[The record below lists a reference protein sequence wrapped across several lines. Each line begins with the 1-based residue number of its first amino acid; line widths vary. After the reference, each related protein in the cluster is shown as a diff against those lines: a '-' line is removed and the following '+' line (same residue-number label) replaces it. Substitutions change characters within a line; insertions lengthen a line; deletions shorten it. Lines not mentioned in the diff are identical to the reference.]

1 MSGLSN
7 LLTIVVPIALV
18 ASISPTT
25 FAVMIVLLSL
35 SKKPKTSGLGFF
47 VGSLIIILL
56 SALLGIVVAES
67 ISLVDYKDISIL
79 PAWMNVILGVILF
92 SFGVKIS
99 FKKEYSAD
107 EETENRLKD
116 KYQSYGFGG
125 SVLLAMGIFTLN
137 IITTILVFFASSQ
150 IGLSN
155 LNLIGK
161 TISLII
167 LISITL
173 LLVEIPLLICF
184 LVPQKAD
191 NILSKLNRW
200 IQKNGHYLTAGLTVI
215 IGIYLIFKG
224 LGELNLI

>member
-1 MSGLSN
+1 MSELSS
-7 LLTIVVPIALV
+7 LLTIVIPIALV

-35 SKKPKTSGLGFF
+35 SKKPKTSGLGFL

-56 SALLGIVVAES
+56 AALLGIFVAES
-67 ISLVDYKDISIL
+67 ASLIDYADISIL

-92 SFGVKIS
+92 SFGVKTS
-99 FKKEYSAD
+99 FKKEYNAD
-107 EETENRLKD
+107 EETENLKD
-116 KYQSYGFGG
+116 KYQSYGFWG

-137 IITTILVFFASSQ
+137 LITTILVFFASSQ

-155 LNLIGK
+155 VNLIGK

-191 NILSKLNRW
+191 NILSKLNGW
-200 IQKNGHYLTAGLTVI
+200 IQKNGHYLTAGLTII
-215 IGIYLIFKG
+215 IGIYLISKG

>member
-1 MSGLSN
+1 MSDLFN
-7 LLTIVVPIALV
+7 LLTVILPIALI
-18 ASISPTT
+18 AAISPTT

-35 SKKPKTSGLGFF
+35 SKKPKTSGFGFF

-56 SALLGIVVAES
+56 AALLGIVVAES
-67 ISLVDYKDISIL
+67 ASLIDYNDINIL
-79 PAWMNVILGVILF
+79 PAWMNVILGLIIF
-92 SFGVKIS
+92 SYGVKTS
-99 FKKEYSAD
+99 FKKEYDAN
-107 EETENRLKD
+107 EEAENRLKD

-125 SVLLAMGIFTLN
+125 SVLLAMGIFILN
-137 IITTILVFFASSQ
+137 LITTLLVFFASSQ

-155 LNLIGK
+155 VNLIGK

-167 LISITL
+167 LIIITL
-173 LLVEIPLLICF
+173 FLVEIPLLICF

-191 NILSKLNRW
+191 KILSKLNGW